1 MDYYCH
7 RNTVAL
13 PLSKICMDCMYPYM
27 IANVPLYMK
36 IIYPVEIYLKLFLA
50 LSFTSFVIMTIFAYR
65 IRKIET
71 GEVLKNRE

>member
-1 MDYYCH
+1 
-7 RNTVAL
+7 
-13 PLSKICMDCMYPYM
+13 
-27 IANVPLYMK
+27 MK